1 MRTCRRVLAPRA
13 LEHQIDAALLHDCRA
28 LGHMPAQVELRMA
41 AKHLPP
47 DDEEK
52 PRRQRRLQRVH
63 VEALQ
68 LAHAVG
74 DPALDDAAV
83 RPVSRAVRETQT
95 RSAVSSSPFLALRHP
110 RAPGPLGASPMT
122 ARSTARPPPP
132 LEPPGTETRRAPLQ
146 PDAAGAFSP
155 RYSRLGRAL
164 RRTWRQAQAHTA
176 HENLRS
182 PASSRRADPLT
193 ADPAAR
199 TPRAPSSKLSAA
211 AYHCAMGP
219 AAAPPVLEPLL
230 NHSL

>member
-83 RPVSRAVRETQT
+83 RPVSGAARETQT

-122 ARSTARPPPP
+122 ARSTARPPS
-132 LEPPGTETRRAPLQ
+132 A
-146 PDAAGAFSP
+146 AAGAAGHGDAPGTSSAGCSWGILAP
-155 RYSRLGRAL
+155 ILTPGACAAENVATSAS
-164 RRTWRQAQAHTA
+164 AHST
-176 HENLRS
+176 R
-182 PASSRRADPLT
+182 
-193 ADPAAR
+193 
-199 TPRAPSSKLSAA
+199 KLAKP
-211 AYHCAMGP
+211 CQ
-219 AAAPPVLEPLL
+219 
-230 NHSL
+230 